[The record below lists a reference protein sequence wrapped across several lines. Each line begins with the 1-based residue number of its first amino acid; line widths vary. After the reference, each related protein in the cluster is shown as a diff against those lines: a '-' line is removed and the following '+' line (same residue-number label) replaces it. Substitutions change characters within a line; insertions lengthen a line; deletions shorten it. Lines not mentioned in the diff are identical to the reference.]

1 MIFKILTKNYHTF
14 SDEASITSSSSST
27 TSSHKYLVTNQNSNS
42 IMKSTGSKSDLQK
55 SEQVFVP
62 PDGGFQ
68 VRNSWFSIGKITFY
82 KNLITGKRRLL
93 KVKNY
98 LYLKIGIVIPLC

>member
-1 MIFKILTKNYHTF
+1 MHPTRYRMTKNHITFAWTKSMLMMLFKISTKNYHTF

-68 VRNSWFSIGKITFY
+68 VRNS
-82 KNLITGKRRLL
+82 
-93 KVKNY
+93 
-98 LYLKIGIVIPLC
+98 